1 VTSETDRNET
11 ILQAKLAELTLEEKV
26 HLCTGMTMWSLT
38 PIERIGLRELVVS
51 DGPSGVRGVSW
62 DERSPSLNLPSASS
76 LSSTWS
82 RDAAHLAGVTVAG
95 EARRKGV
102 HAVLGPTI
110 NLHRSPLGGRH
121 FEAFSEDPHLTAF
134 LADAL
139 VDGIQSQGV
148 AACLKHYVANDY
160 EEERFTANSVV
171 SERALR
177 ELYLLAFEKA
187 VVEARSW
194 MVMSSY
200 NLINGVP
207 SSENDLLETPLK
219 SEWGF
224 DGVVVSDWFASQR
237 IDSARAEQDLLMPG
251 PMGPWGQAL
260 VEAIRAGDIEE
271 STLDRKVIRILRLA
285 GRVGALDGVERH
297 EHSLRKV
304 DNIAVARSL
313 ASEGSVLLRNEGGAL
328 PWSRRPASIAVIGDN
343 AKRAR
348 SQGGGSATVV
358 PTHVV
363 TPLAAIEA
371 EFGSQNVTYAQGA
384 IVHEGIVE
392 FALDRITNPTTGEA
406 GVRVTLIDHDGAVLK
421 AEDRFAG
428 TVMLLDSPE
437 LLAQTKTI
445 TYETVYAP
453 ETSGTVHLGVAT
465 VGLIRLYVNNVLVGE
480 GDTGGSSSEPG
491 ADIFYPKHV
500 SFPIAVVENDS
511 VAVRF
516 EIDTH
521 IRPGLPPSMAIVA
534 GTESKSDDSDAMIA
548 EAVANAATAEVAV
561 VVVGTNS
568 RVESEGFDRKNLS
581 LPGRQDDLVRAVTAV
596 NPNTIVLVNSGSPV
610 LLPWRNEVRA
620 ILLTYFAGQEM
631 GDAIVDM
638 LLGRAEPGGRLPT
651 TWAATEADVPVLDTA
666 PKNGVVSYDEGIH
679 IGYRAFL
686 KKGTQIAYPFGFGLG
701 YTSWS
706 LAHENTVNFAAGSE
720 ADAHVEF
727 TLKNTGARPGKQV
740 VQVYAERPVSVTDRP
755 VKWLVGFSTVNVDAG
770 GSARIVVPVS
780 KRSLAYWDGEWVYEP
795 GEYTLTAGLS
805 VTDSWATT
813 TVSL

>member
-1 VTSETDRNET
+1 MVNETDRTEE

-38 PIERIGLRELVVS
+38 PIERIGLQELVVS
-51 DGPSGVRGVSW
+51 DGPSGVRGVVW

-82 RDAAHLAGVTVAG
+82 RDVAHLAGVTVAG

-160 EEERFTANSVV
+160 EEDRFTANSVV

-224 DGVVVSDWFASQR
+224 DGVVVSDWFASQSLN
-237 IDSARAEQDLLMPG
+237 SARAEQDLLMPG

-260 VEAIRAGDIEE
+260 VDAIRAGEIDEA
-271 STLDRKVIRILRLA
+271 TLDSKVLRILRLA
-285 GRVGALDGVERH
+285 GRVGALEGVTPPKATI
-297 EHSLRKV
+297 RKV

-313 ASEGSVLLRNEGGAL
+313 ATEGSVLLRNEGSAL
-328 PWSRRPASIAVIGDN
+328 PWTSRPASIAVIGDN
-343 AKRAR
+343 AKRVR
-348 SQGGGSATVV
+348 TQGGGSATVI

-371 EFGSQNVTYAQGA
+371 EFGAENVTYAQGA

-392 FALDRITNPTTGEA
+392 FSLDRVTNPTTNEP
-406 GVRVTLIDHDGAVLK
+406 GVRVTMFGHDGEVLK

-428 TVMLLDSPE
+428 TVMLLDSPDI
-437 LLAQTKTI
+437 LAQTKTI
-445 TYETVYAP
+445 FYETIYAP
-453 ETSGTVHLGVAT
+453 ETTGTIHIGAAT
-465 VGLIRLYVNNVLVGE
+465 VGLIRLYVDDVLVGE
-480 GDTGGSSSEPG
+480 GDTGGPSPEPG
-491 ADIFYPKHV
+491 ADIFNPKHV
-500 SFPIAVVENDS
+500 SFPVDVVEGTS
-511 VAVRF
+511 IALRL

-521 IRPGLPPSMAIVA
+521 IRPELPPAMALVVGI
-534 GTESKSDDSDAMIA
+534 ESLTDDSDAMIA
-548 EAVANAATAEVAV
+548 EAVANAKAAEVAV

-568 RVESEGFDRKNLS
+568 RVESEGFDRKNLN
-581 LPGRQDDLVRAVTAV
+581 LPGRQDDLVRAVVAA
-596 NPNTIVLVNSGSPV
+596 NPNTIVLINAGSPV
-610 LLPWRNEVRA
+610 ILPWRDEVRA

-631 GDAIVDM
+631 GDAVVDM
-638 LLGRAEPGGRLPT
+638 LLGNAEPGGRLPT

-701 YTSWS
+701 YTSWNLS
-706 LAHENTVNFAAGSE
+706 LDNTVDFKGE
-720 ADAHVEF
+720 QDAHVEL

-740 VQVYAERPVSVTDRP
+740 VQVYAERVTSVTDRP

-770 GSARIVVPVS
+770 ASARIAVPVS
-780 KRSLAYWDGEWVYEP
+780 KRSLAFWDGEWVYEP
-795 GEYTLTAGLS
+795 GEYTLTVGLS
-805 VTDSWATT
+805 VTDTWATT